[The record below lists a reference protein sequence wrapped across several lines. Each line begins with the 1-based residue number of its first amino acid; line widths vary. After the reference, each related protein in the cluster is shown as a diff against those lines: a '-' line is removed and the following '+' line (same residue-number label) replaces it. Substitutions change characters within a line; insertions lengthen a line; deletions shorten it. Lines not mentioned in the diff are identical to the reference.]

1 MLRTSLTASL
11 IASTLVLA
19 DLRSAHADDGA
30 KKSDKQEA
38 TDPLAGKSPAQLL
51 KYMQDSLNIE
61 GAINSKEEEV
71 AAMRKAFDKIL
82 VAADRLLS
90 LPAAT
95 EEERTEAYQFK
106 INILGQGI
114 GHDVPGFGE
123 RLKALG
129 EELYKKDPKGDI
141 TKLACYFYIKSQFA
155 SPYGLSGKAIPAV
168 EDFMKKFPGD
178 DSGAVMLG
186 QIGEGSMLA
195 DELADSKKAYEILI
209 AQYPGTAFADGAAG
223 PLARINAVGKPIEWS
238 GTTLDGKTVSSQTLK
253 GKVVLID
260 FWATW
265 CGPCVAE
272 MPRLKELYEKHHG
285 KGFEIV
291 GVSLD
296 DEPDAVGEFVKE
308 SALPWPQIYSA
319 DKKEREFD
327 HPLVKRYGIQA
338 IPTMFLIDAAGNVV
352 STTLYGERLEEEVS
366 KLMRSPVG
374 TSPAAQ

>member
-1 MLRTSLTASL
+1 MIRTSLTASL

-19 DLRSAHADDGA
+19 ELRPVSADDAA
-30 KKSDKQEA
+30 KKTEKQEA
-38 TDPLAGKSPAQLL
+38 ADPLAGKSPAQLL
-51 KYMQDSLNIE
+51 KYMQDSLQIE
-61 GAINSKEEEV
+61 GEINSKAEEA

-82 VAADRLLS
+82 TAADRLLS

-106 INILGQGI
+106 INILGQGV
-114 GHDVPGFGE
+114 GHDVPGFDE

-129 EELYKKDPKGDI
+129 EELYTKDPKGDI
-141 TKLACYFYIKSQFA
+141 TKLACYFYIKSKFA
-155 SPYGLSGKAIPAV
+155 APYGLSGKAIPAV
-168 EDFMKKFPGD
+168 EDFLKKFPGD
-178 DSGAVMLG
+178 EAGAAMLG
-186 QIGEGSMLA
+186 QIGEASMLS
-195 DELADSKKAYEILI
+195 DELADSKKAYELLV
-209 AQYPGTAFADGAAG
+209 AKYPGTDFAAGAAG
-223 PLARINAVGKPIEWS
+223 SLARINAVGKPIEWS
-238 GTTLDGKTVSSQTLK
+238 GTTLDGKSISSQTLK

-272 MPRLKELYEKHHG
+272 MPRLKELYEKHHA

-296 DEPDAVGEFVKE
+296 DEPESVTEFVKE

-352 STTLYGERLEEEVS
+352 STTLYGERLEEEVA
-366 KLMRSPVG
+366 KLIRSPAG
-374 TSPAAQ
+374 TAPAAQ